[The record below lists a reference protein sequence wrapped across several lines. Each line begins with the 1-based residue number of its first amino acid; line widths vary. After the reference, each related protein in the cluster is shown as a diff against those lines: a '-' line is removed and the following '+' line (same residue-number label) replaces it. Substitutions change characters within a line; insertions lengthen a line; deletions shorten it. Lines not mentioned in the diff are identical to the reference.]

1 MTAAEFESALAELR
15 RINSRLDS
23 QGLELN
29 VLRAELEIQFKRIAS
44 LQAELDV
51 RAAHTRRARRTSSL
65 VGLVDNGNGQGS
77 R

>member
-51 RAAHTRRARRTSSL
+51 RAAHTRRARRTSSI
-65 VGLVDNGNGQGS
+65 GGAGG
-77 R
+77 